1 MLDLVDQRYQQHNV
15 DYSVTFFSH
24 FDFFTRRWI
33 LQTLL
38 KPTSGVGTR
47 LCPMYIDLWVHL
59 GPCFSIGAEYVHKQ
73 MEYFIGCDSSI
84 AFDGQ
89 ELISPSYA
97 NRNKRMGHCKWL
109 IRARCCAYPINA
121 NNVASPFPQL

>member
-1 MLDLVDQRYQQHNV
+1 MELFSTALIFFLSLV
-15 DYSVTFFSH
+15 H
-24 FDFFTRRWI
+24 FATTAQI
-33 LQTLL
+33 
-38 KPTSGVGTR
+38 SEVGTR

-97 NRNKRMGHCKWL
+97 NKNKRMGQREWF
-109 IRARCCAYPINA
+109 IRARCCANPINA
-121 NNVASPFPQL
+121 NCLGSPFSHL